1 MKALIPEELWDIYNT
16 KLKNYIMGKV
26 SDKFEA
32 EDLFQEVGIRVLKSE
47 KNILEVDNVEAWLYR
62 IASNAIIDYY
72 RRKDRLNYVEDV
84 EAVDAVLPKD
94 SSVSET
100 DNYNY
105 ETASC
110 LLKLAEILPEK
121 DKEAILQSD
130 FKGVP
135 QNSLSEAWGLS
146 HSGAKNRV
154 QRARKKLKETMLD
167 CCEVRSDH
175 QGNILELVNKNED
188 QEKFSCIKC

>member
-1 MKALIPEELWDIYNT
+1 MIPEELWDLYNT

-32 EDLFQEVGIRVLKSE
+32 EDLFQEVGFRVLKSE
-47 KNILEVDNVEAWLYR
+47 KNIQDVDNVEAWLYR

-72 RRKDRLNYVEDV
+72 RRKDRMNYVEDV
-84 EAVDAVLPKD
+84 DVIDAVLLKD
-94 SSVSET
+94 SSVSEA
-100 DNYNY
+100 DNYNK
-105 ETASC
+105 EAASC
-110 LLKLAEILPEK
+110 LLKLTEILPETY
-121 DKEAILQSD
+121 KEAILQSD

-135 QNSLSEAWGLS
+135 QNSLGEEWGLS

-175 QGNILELVNKNED
+175 QGNILELVNKNKD
-188 QEKFSCIKC
+188 QEKFSCIRC

>member
-1 MKALIPEELWDIYNT
+1 MIPEELWDLYNT

-32 EDLFQEVGIRVLKSE
+32 EDLFQEVGFRVLKSE
-47 KNILEVDNVEAWLYR
+47 KNIQDVDNVEAWLYR
-62 IASNAIIDYY
+62 IASNAIIDHY

-84 EAVDAVLPKD
+84 YAIDAVLLKD
-94 SSVSET
+94 SSVSEV
-100 DNYNY
+100 DNYNK
-105 ETASC
+105 EAASC
-110 LLKLAEILPEK
+110 LLKLTEILPETY
-121 DKEAILQSD
+121 KEAILQSD
-130 FKGVP
+130 CKGVP
-135 QNSLSEAWGLS
+135 QNTLGEAWGLS

-175 QGNILELVNKNED
+175 QGNILELVNKNEE

>member
-1 MKALIPEELWDIYNT
+1 LIPEELWNRYNA
-16 KLKNYIMGKV
+16 KLKKYIMGKV

-32 EDLFQEVGIRVLKSE
+32 EDLLQEVGLRVLKSE
-47 KNILEVDNVEAWLYR
+47 GKILEVENVEAWLYR

-72 RRKDRLNYVEDV
+72 RRKDRLTYTED
-84 EAVDAVLPKD
+84 VDAVLPND
-94 SSVSET
+94 SPVTEI
-100 DNYNY
+100 DNYNN

-110 LLKLAEILPEK
+110 LLKLAEILPATY
-121 DKEAILQSD
+121 KEAIIQSD

-135 QNSLSEAWGLS
+135 QNSLGEAWGLS

-188 QEKFSCIKC
+188 EEKFSCIKC

>member
-1 MKALIPEELWDIYNT
+1 VKSLIPEELWDIYNT
-16 KLKNYIMGKV
+16 RIKKYIMGKV

-32 EDLFQEVGIRVLKSE
+32 EDLFQEVGIRVLNSE

-62 IASNAIIDYY
+62 IASNVIIDYY
-72 RRKDRLNYVEDV
+72 RHKDRLNYVEDV
-84 EAVDAVLPKD
+84 DAVLFKD
-94 SSVSET
+94 SSVSES
-100 DNYNY
+100 DNYNH
-105 ETASC
+105 ETVSC
-110 LLKLAEILPEK
+110 LLKMTEILPETY
-121 DKEAILQSD
+121 KEAILQSD
-130 FKGVP
+130 FKGIP

-175 QGNILELVNKNED
+175 QGNILELVNKNGD

>member
-1 MKALIPEELWDIYNT
+1 MIPEELWDLYNT

-32 EDLFQEVGIRVLKSE
+32 EDLFQEVGFRVLKSE
-47 KNILEVDNVEAWLYR
+47 KNIQDVDNVEAWLYR

-84 EAVDAVLPKD
+84 DVIDAVLLKD
-94 SSVSET
+94 SSVSEA

-105 ETASC
+105 EAATC
-110 LLKLAEILPEK
+110 LLKLTEILPETY
-121 DKEAILQSD
+121 KEAILQSD

-135 QNSLSEAWGLS
+135 QNSLGEEWGLS

-175 QGNILELVNKNED
+175 QGNILELVNKNKD
-188 QEKFSCIKC
+188 QEKFSCIRC